1 MKKFFTLFYIYLI
14 ISCDKNIGILF
25 DVSGSMEDEFQ
36 SFNKIN
42 SFNDKKSDELTKIW
56 KNFSKNTQINNI
68 IWIKKFT
75 IYNWF
80 YKNYENK

>member
-42 SFNDKKSDELTKIW
+42 SF
-56 KNFSKNTQINNI
+56 KNKYG
-68 IWIKKFT
+68 
-75 IYNWF
+75 IYNKNNYRMF
-80 YKNYENK
+80 SEEELNKLYEECYKYILDKLKTL

>member
-1 MKKFFTLFYIYLI
+1 MKKFLILFYIYLI

-42 SFNDKKSDELTKIW
+42 SFNDKKSDELTKIL

-75 IYNWF
+75 IYN
-80 YKNYENK
+80 

>member
-42 SFNDKKSDELTKIW
+42 SFNDKKSDELTKIL

-75 IYNWF
+75 IYN
-80 YKNYENK
+80 

>member
-1 MKKFFTLFYIYLI
+1 MKNLVFFYVILI

-42 SFNDKKSDELTKIW
+42 SFNDKKSDELTKIL
-56 KNFSKNTQINNI
+56 KNLSKNTQINNI
-68 IWIKKFT
+68 IWIKQFT
-75 IYNWF
+75 IYN
-80 YKNYENK
+80 

>member
-25 DVSGSMEDEFQ
+25 DVSCSMEDEFQ

-42 SFNDKKSDELTKIW
+42 SFNDKKSDELTKIL

-75 IYNWF
+75 IYN
-80 YKNYENK
+80 

>member
-42 SFNDKKSDELTKIW
+42 SFNDKKSDELTKIL

-68 IWIKKFT
+68 IWIKKFI
-75 IYNWF
+75 IYN
-80 YKNYENK
+80 